1 MTPALI
7 KTLAYLGVVLL
18 VGAGLFRYGVGP
30 ELLDERM
37 RSRLRWGA
45 LLGATLVVSASFGD
59 VAWSI
64 ATILG
69 RFDPAITWDYLL
81 TSNHGRATL
90 LRSGLAI
97 LLAVLTVSPRT
108 RGPVPLTVV
117 SVGILG
123 TFSYLSHGTAIHGSS
138 ALLADL
144 GHFISATLWGG
155 AVLYTALSPAWR
167 EPERLPELNR
177 VVARVSSIGLFSV
190 LLLAATGVY
199 ASTLHLDDPALL
211 VTSAYGRALSLK
223 VALVV
228 VILGIA
234 ALNRWWFV
242 PALRQ
247 GRAQRRFGRILK
259 VEALLLIG
267 VLAATGLLTTSPLPH
282 D

>member
-18 VGAGLFRYGVGP
+18 VGAGLFKYGVGP
-30 ELLDERM
+30 ELLGQRM
-37 RSRLRWGA
+37 RRRLRWGA
-45 LLGATLVVSASFGD
+45 LLGAALVVAASLGD
-59 VAWSI
+59 VAWTI

-90 LRSGLAI
+90 LRSGLAL
-97 LLAVLTVSPRT
+97 LLAALTVSPRT
-108 RGPVPLTVV
+108 YDPALLTVPA
-117 SVGILG
+117 VGVLA
-123 TFSYLSHGTAIHGSS
+123 TFSYLSHGTAMHGSS

-144 GHFISATLWGG
+144 GHFIAATLWGG
-155 AVLYTALSPAWR
+155 AVLYTALSPAWHDSN
-167 EPERLPELNR
+167 RLDDLNR

-190 LLLAATGVY
+190 LLLTATGLY
-199 ASTLHLDDPALL
+199 ASTMHLDAPALL
-211 VTSAYGRALSLK
+211 VTSAYGRVLSFK

-242 PALRQ
+242 PALRRGQ
-247 GRAQRRFGRILK
+247 VQRRFGRILK

>member
-18 VGAGLFRYGVGP
+18 VGAGLFRYAMGP
-30 ELLDERM
+30 ELLDKRM
-37 RSRLRWGA
+37 WGRLRLGA
-45 LLGATLVVSASFGD
+45 LLGVALIVVASFGD
-59 VAWSI
+59 VTWSI

-69 RFDPAITWDYLL
+69 RFDPATTWDYLL

-90 LRSGLAI
+90 LRSGLAL

-108 RGPVPLTVV
+108 YDPALLTVPG
-117 SVGILG
+117 VGVLA
-123 TFSYLSHGTAIHGSS
+123 TFSYLSHGTAMHGSS
-138 ALLADL
+138 ALLTDL
-144 GHFISATLWGG
+144 GHFIAATLWGG
-155 AVLYTALSPAWR
+155 AVLYTALSPAWG

-190 LLLAATGVY
+190 LVLAATGVY
-199 ASTLHLDDPALL
+199 ASTMHLDAPALL
-211 VTSAYGRALSLK
+211 ATSAYGRVLSLK

-242 PALRQ
+242 PALRR
-247 GRAQRRFGRILK
+247 GHAQRRFGRILK